1 MGVSPAID
9 LPAASF
15 AVIAKRSTSPV
26 RASTWPGVIV
36 SDESDAAATVSGMR
50 CATPPVLATIAV
62 VPALSAVTNPVA
74 VTLATAG
81 FSLFHVI
88 RSLRASPLAE

>member
-1 MGVSPAID
+1 MA
-9 LPAASF
+9 LPAASL

-26 RASTWPGVIV
+26 LASTWPGAIV
-36 SDESDAAATVSGMR
+36 NDDSDVAATSSGMR
-50 CATPPVLATIAV
+50 WATPPVVATMAV
-62 VPALSAVTNPVA
+62 VPALTAVTNPVA
-74 VTLATAG
+74 LTLATAG